1 MNRTRALT
9 EGAILASLYAVLFLI
24 TLFIPVLSL
33 FTIFL
38 LSLPY
43 AIYTVRHGLKKSLV
57 FVLTTMVLTIILGT
71 VTAINVPILFGSV
84 GVVMGHLYRKKTS
97 AFGLLAGAA
106 LTYLANFILIYVV
119 SILLLEINL
128 IDTMKQSIEETIALT
143 EKFSGVMGGDAE
155 STIQQLRELVEIV
168 PYLIPALFVILSV
181 VFALASIF
189 VTNLIMKRFKV
200 DVPHWEPFRNWS
212 FPKSIIW
219 YYLATILLYM
229 TDPEQG
235 SALYIVTMNLYIVLE
250 IVLAIQGLAFIYFY
264 FWVKKKGKTIPVL
277 VTISLFIIP
286 VGLHVV
292 RILGIIDLGFDLRKR
307 IKPEA

>member
-24 TLFIPVLSL
+24 TLFLPVLSL

-43 AIYTVRHGLKKSLV
+43 AIYTVRHGLKKSMV
-57 FVLTTMVLTIILGT
+57 FVLTTMVLTIILGS

-84 GVVMGHLYRKKTS
+84 GVVMGHLYRKKIS

-128 IDTMKQSIEETIALT
+128 IDTMKQSIEETIVLT
-143 EKFSGVMGGDAE
+143 EKFSGAMGGDAE
-155 STIQQLRELVEIV
+155 ATIQQLRELVEIV

-189 VTNLIMKRFKV
+189 VTNLIMKRFRV
-200 DVPHWEPFRNWS
+200 EVPHWEPFRNWS

-229 TDPEQG
+229 TNPEQG

>member
-1 MNRTRALT
+1 
-9 EGAILASLYAVLFLI
+9 
-24 TLFIPVLSL
+24 
-33 FTIFL
+33 
-38 LSLPY
+38 
-43 AIYTVRHGLKKSLV
+43 
-57 FVLTTMVLTIILGT
+57 
-71 VTAINVPILFGSV
+71 
-84 GVVMGHLYRKKTS
+84 
-97 AFGLLAGAA
+97 
-106 LTYLANFILIYVV
+106 
-119 SILLLEINL
+119 
-128 IDTMKQSIEETIALT
+128 
-143 EKFSGVMGGDAE
+143 
-155 STIQQLRELVEIV
+155 
-168 PYLIPALFVILSV
+168 LFVILSV

-189 VTNLIMKRFKV
+189 VTNLIMKRFRV
-200 DVPHWEPFRNWS
+200 EVPHWEPFRNWS

-229 TDPEQG
+229 TNPEQG

>member
-43 AIYTVRHGLKKSLV
+43 AVYTVRHGLKKSLV

-84 GVVMGHLYRKKTS
+84 GVVMGHLYRKKIS

-119 SILLLEINL
+119 TILLLEINL

-155 STIQQLRELVEIV
+155 ATIQQLRELVEIV

-200 DVPHWEPFRNWS
+200 EVPHWEPFRNWS

-229 TDPEQG
+229 MNPEQG

-250 IVLAIQGLAFIYFY
+250 LVLAIQGLTFIYFY